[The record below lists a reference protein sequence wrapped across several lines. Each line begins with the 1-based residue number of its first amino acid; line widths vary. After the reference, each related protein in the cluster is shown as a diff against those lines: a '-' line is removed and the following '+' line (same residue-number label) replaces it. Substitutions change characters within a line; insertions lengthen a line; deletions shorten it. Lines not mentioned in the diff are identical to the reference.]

1 MATSAGLFPFNIHM
15 PTKKRSRLS
24 AADRREQLIS
34 VAQQLFAEHGVQPT
48 TVEDI
53 ATAAGVTKPLIY
65 EHFGGKEGLYAVVVD
80 RAMRD
85 LLDQL
90 VGSLTA
96 GGGSREL
103 LERGAVALLTYIEEH
118 PAAFRVL
125 LRDSPTWHGSGSAA
139 SILSTVS
146 SHVEA
151 IVIEVFERN
160 DLDVEVVPIY
170 AQMLVGMIGF
180 TGEWWIESGSS
191 LSRDTVAAHMVN
203 LAWHGLGHIEKEPTL
218 KTL

>member
-1 MATSAGLFPFNIHM
+1 MNEVM

-24 AADRREQLIS
+24 AAERREQLIS
-34 VAQQLFAEHGVQPT
+34 VAQQLFADHGVQPT

-53 ATAAGVTKPLIY
+53 APAAGITKPLIY

-80 RAMRD
+80 RAVRD

-90 VGSLTA
+90 TGSLSS
-96 GGGSREL
+96 GGSSRER
-103 LERGAVALLTYIEEH
+103 LERGTVALLAYIEEH

-125 LRDSPTWHGSGSAA
+125 LRDCPASRGSGSAA
-139 SILSTVS
+139 SVMSTVAG
-146 SHVEA
+146 HVEETLG
-151 IVIEVFERN
+151 EVFKRN
-160 DLDVEVVPIY
+160 DLDVDGVPIY

-191 LSRDTVAAHMVN
+191 LSRDTVPAPIVD
-203 LAWHGLGHIEKEPTL
+203 LAWHGLGGIEKEPMPTL
-218 KTL
+218 

>member
-1 MATSAGLFPFNIHM
+1 M
-15 PTKKRSRLS
+15 PAKKRSRLS

-34 VAQQLFAEHGVQPT
+34 VAEGLFAEHGVQPT
-48 TVEDI
+48 TVEDV

-80 RAMRD
+80 RAMRQ
-85 LLDQL
+85 LLDHL
-90 VGSLTA
+90 VGSLTS
-96 GGGSREL
+96 GGSSREL
-103 LERGAVALLTYIEEH
+103 LERGAVALLTYIEEQ

-125 LRDSPTWHGSGSAA
+125 LRDSPTWHGNGSAA
-139 SILSTVS
+139 SIMSAVAGQ
-146 SHVEA
+146 VEE
-151 IVIEVFERN
+151 IVVEVFKRN

-191 LSRDTVAAHMVN
+191 LPRDTVAAHMVN
-203 LAWHGLGHIEKEPTL
+203 LAWHGLGNIEKEPTL

>member
-1 MATSAGLFPFNIHM
+1 M
-15 PTKKRSRLS
+15 PPKKRSRLT

-34 VAQQLFAEHGVQPT
+34 VAQQLFAENGVQPT

-80 RAMRD
+80 RAMRQ
-85 LLDQL
+85 LLDRV
-90 VGSLTA
+90 VGSLTG

-103 LERGAVALLTYIEEH
+103 LERSASALLGYIEEQ

-125 LRDSPTWHGSGSAA
+125 LRDSPASHGAGSAA
-139 SILSTVS
+139 SIMSTVAG
-146 SHVEA
+146 HVETL
-151 IVIEVFERN
+151 VVEVFERN
-160 DLDVEVVPIY
+160 DLDVSVVPIY

-203 LAWHGLGHIEKEPTL
+203 LAWNGLGGIERDPTL